1 MTSVIFFSK
10 QLYLTDV
17 THVFISLSVICTLD
31 FLTQRL
37 CNIDQ
42 AAEQQFFYEICYA
55 VQGAPEVKFVE

>member
-17 THVFISLSVICTLD
+17 THVFISLTVICTLE
-31 FLTQRL
+31 FLTQGL

-42 AAEQQFFYEICYA
+42 AIEQQFFYEICYA
-55 VQGAPEVKFVE
+55 VQGAPKVKFVK